1 VVLGWVAATLTSAV
15 VLIVC
20 WYAVSGDYSFDDQK
34 TALDLAIVAVVVTN
48 LAGAAA
54 LISGRRA
61 VALRRRQMLADMP
74 TRSLRSASPGPEAL
88 DGTAPVALIAG
99 AGLTR
104 YHRSTCQLAAGRDW
118 PEASRA
124 SHELDGR
131 TPCGACRP

>member
-20 WYAVSGDYSFDDQK
+20 WYAVSGDYTFDDQK

-74 TRSLRSASPGPEAL
+74 TRSLRSASLGPEVV
-88 DGTAPVALIAG
+88 DGTALIAG

-104 YHRSTCQLAAGRDW
+104 YHRSTCQFAAGRGW

-124 SHELDGR
+124 AHEQDGR